1 VIENLHVRI
10 YTQCAPEQRGG
21 ITDLG
26 ARIEWR
32 PGPRRRRK
40 RGATNGSWG
49 EAYTFDGFGNLTGQ
63 TLAGRLAYRHMAPD
77 RTPFGSI
84 IGAPYD

>member
-1 VIENLHVRI
+1 MSGSIRSVPRSSAAALRI
-10 YTQCAPEQRGG
+10 WGLESSG
-21 ITDLG
+21 DLG
-26 ARIEWR
+26 LA
-32 PGPRRRRK
+32 RRRRK
-40 RGATNGSWG
+40 RGANGSWG

-77 RTPFGSI
+77 RTLFGSI